1 MRRTLLAICFAM
13 PCLAQQPLLGDNGV
27 VAGTV
32 TGEDGSLISGAYV
45 TLHLA
50 FKPRPAAHQRIRTQ
64 WGISTEPGG
73 SFRFTGLLDGSYRI
87 CAQAPRTAWLD
98 PCEWGF
104 PVPTVSLTRTERSR
118 AVAISLKKGA
128 EVPIQV
134 DDPSQL
140 LFQNL
145 GKTAGAHLLVGV
157 RTAAATFRPAIVSSQ
172 ELTGRTLRAVIPF
185 DRPVKMEVASS
196 FFKLA
201 DSGGAAFSKAGV
213 AIPVSVST
221 GQKAAAVRLSV
232 TGRR

>member
-1 MRRTLLAICFAM
+1 MRRALLAICLVM
-13 PCLAQQPLLGDNGV
+13 PCLAQQPLADDGV

-64 WGISTEPGG
+64 WGISTGPGG
-73 SFRFTGLLDGSYRI
+73 SFRFTGLPDGSYRL
-87 CAQAPRTAWLD
+87 CVQAPRTTWLD

-104 PVPTVSLTRTERSR
+104 PAPTVSLTRTERSR
-118 AVAISLKKGA
+118 TLAISLKKGA

-140 LFQNL
+140 LSQNL
-145 GKTAGAHLLVGV
+145 GKTAGAHLLIGI
-157 RTAAATFRPAIVSSQ
+157 RTAAATFRPAAVSLQ
-172 ELTGRTLRAVIPF
+172 ELNGRTLRVVIPF

-201 DSGGAAFSKAGV
+201 DSGGAPFSKAGV
-213 AIPVSVST
+213 AIPVSVPT
-221 GQKAAAVRLSV
+221 GQKAATVRLSV